1 MTDAEVLLDVQ
12 GLTTSFPTPAGV
24 VKAVNGLSFSLR
36 RGETLAIVGESGC
49 GKSVTSF
56 SLMGLL
62 SSRARIEGQ
71 AWLTAADGSRFDVLG
86 LSPQARQAVRG
97 NQMGMIFQEPMTSLN
112 PLQQVGRQI
121 AEAMTVHGVCGKKAA
136 QERAVE
142 LLRLVG
148 ISAPEVRARQYPHQL
163 SGGMRQRVMIAM
175 ALACKPQVLIAD
187 EPTTALDVTIQ
198 AQILRL
204 LKQLQQEVGMG
215 VLFITHDMGVVAQ
228 VADRVAVMYGGQL
241 METAATADLFR
252 QPAHPYTQGLLAA
265 VPRPGQGGRLAGIPG
280 QVDTVYGEP
289 AGCRFAGRCPMAQA
303 RCTSEVPALRT
314 LAPGQQV
321 RCHFATITTGSVHEA
336 AIA

>member
-24 VKAVNGLSFSLR
+24 VKAVNGLSFALR

-86 LSPQARQAVRG
+86 LSPQARQGVRG

-252 QPAHPYTQGLLAA
+252 HPAHPYTQGLLAA

>member
-12 GLTTSFPTPAGV
+12 GLTTSFQTPAGV
-24 VKAVNGLSFSLR
+24 VKAVNGLSFALR

-62 SSRARIEGQ
+62 SSRATIAGQ
-71 AWLTAADGSRFDVLG
+71 AWLTAADGSRCDVLG

-241 METAATADLFR
+241 METAATTDLFR

-265 VPRPGQGGRLAGIPG
+265 VPRPGQGGRLAGIAG
-280 QVDTVYGEP
+280 QVETVYGDP

-321 RCHFATITTGSVHEA
+321 RCHFATITTGSAHEA

>member
-12 GLTTSFPTPAGV
+12 GLTTSFQTPAGV
-24 VKAVNGLSFSLR
+24 VRAVNGLSFTLR

-71 AWLTAADGSRFDVLG
+71 AWLTGRDGTRCEVLG
-86 LSPQARQAVRG
+86 LAPKARQAVRG

-121 AEAMTVHGVCGKKAA
+121 AEAMTVHALGDRKAA
-136 QERAVE
+136 LLRAVE

-148 ISAPEVRARQYPHQL
+148 IAAPEVRARQYPHQL

-204 LKQLQQEVGMG
+204 IRQLQQEVGMG

-241 METAATADLFR
+241 METAATVDLFR

-265 VPRPGQGGRLAGIPG
+265 VPRPGQSGRLSGIPG
-280 QVDTVYGEP
+280 QVEAVYGEP
-289 AGCRFAGRCPMAQA
+289 VGCRFAGRCAHV
-303 RCTSEVPALRT
+303 RELCRSDTPALRT
-314 LAPGQQV
+314 VAPGQQV
-321 RCHFATITTGSVHEA
+321 RCHFVETIPGSKHES

>member
-71 AWLTAADGSRFDVLG
+71 AWLTAADGSHFDVLG

-121 AEAMTVHGVCGKKAA
+121 AEAMTVHSVCGKKAA

-289 AGCRFAGRCPMAQA
+289 AGCRFSGRCPMAQA

>member
-12 GLTTSFPTPAGV
+12 GLTTSFQTPAGV

-62 SSRARIEGQ
+62 SSRATIEGQ
-71 AWLTAADGSRFDVLG
+71 AWLTAADGSRCDVLG
-86 LSPQARQAVRG
+86 LAPKERQAVRG
-97 NQMGMIFQEPMTSLN
+97 RQMGMIFQEPMTSLN

-121 AEAMTVHGVCGKKAA
+121 AEAMTVHGLCTRKAA
-136 QERAVE
+136 LLRAVE
-142 LLRLVG
+142 LLRVVG

-175 ALACKPQVLIAD
+175 ALACKPQLLIAD

-241 METAATADLFR
+241 METAPTAELFR

-265 VPRPGQGGRLAGIPG
+265 VPRPGQAGRLSGIPG
-280 QVDTVYGEP
+280 QVETVYGEP
-289 AGCRFAGRCPMAQA
+289 AGCRFAGRCPLAQA
-303 RCTSEVPALRT
+303 RCGNEVPALRT
-314 LAPGQQV
+314 VAPGQQV
-321 RCHFATITTGSVHEA
+321 RCHFATITTGSAHEA

>member
-62 SSRARIEGQ
+62 SSRATIAGQ

-86 LSPQARQAVRG
+86 LSPQARQGVRG

-121 AEAMTVHGVCGKKAA
+121 AEAMTVHGVCGRKAA

-265 VPRPGQGGRLAGIPG
+265 VPRPGQGGRLSGIPG
-280 QVDTVYGEP
+280 QVETVYGEP

-321 RCHFATITTGSVHEA
+321 RCHFATITTGSAHEA

>member
-136 QERAVE
+136 QERAIE